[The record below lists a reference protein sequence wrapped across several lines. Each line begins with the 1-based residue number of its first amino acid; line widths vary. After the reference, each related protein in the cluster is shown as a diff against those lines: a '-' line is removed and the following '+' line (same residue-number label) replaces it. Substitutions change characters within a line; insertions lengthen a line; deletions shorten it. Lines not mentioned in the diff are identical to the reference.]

1 MPVTHISG
9 FQEFFPNEQLAFES
23 LIKIIKNN
31 FELYGF
37 VPLDTCVVEKSST
50 LLSKGNDSEI
60 YGIYRLAGEEGNN
73 KKDMGLR
80 FDLTVPL
87 ARYVAKNYGNL
98 TFPYRRYH
106 IAPVWRGE
114 RPQAGRYRQF
124 YQCDIDIIGDGELS
138 QLHDGEILSVIC
150 SIFQQIKLPNFTI
163 KINNRKLLTGIIK
176 FCDIS
181 DNNIAAVMRVIDKIG
196 KITSEKMKEEL
207 LDLGLSDNNADM
219 LIDLTN
225 RKMDNAAWIDY
236 LDGMNI
242 SNQDFTEGLFEL
254 KEVMK
259 NAEDFGA
266 DMNSIEITPALARGL
281 TYYTG
286 TVYETI
292 LNDYPELG
300 SICGGGRYANLAE
313 NFTNKRLP
321 GVGISIGISRLFP
334 KLLELGLIDAD
345 KSSSADLLI
354 TAQDK
359 ECLPRYLEIGKMLRD
374 IGVNLE
380 IYLENK
386 SLSSQL
392 KYAGKK
398 GFGFVLIANKSELE
412 NGNVTIRNM
421 NDGEQE
427 ILKISEL
434 VEYFNG
440 K

>member
-9 FQEFFPNEQLAFES
+9 FQEFFPNEQLAFDN
-23 LIKIIKNN
+23 LLKIIKDN

-37 VPLDTCVVEKSST
+37 VPLDTCVVEKNST

-87 ARYVAKNYGNL
+87 ARYVSKNYSNL

-150 SIFQQIKLPNFTI
+150 SIFKQIKLPNFTI

-176 FCDIS
+176 SCDVL
-181 DNNIAAVMRVIDKIG
+181 DDNIASVMRIIDKIG
-196 KITSEKMKEEL
+196 KITLEKMKEEL
-207 LDLGLSDNNADM
+207 SYLGLSDNNSNM
-219 LIDLTN
+219 LIDLSN
-225 RKMDNAAWIDY
+225 RNMNNKEWLDY
-236 LDGMNI
+236 LGNLNI
-242 SNQDFTEGLFEL
+242 LNEDFIEGLSEL
-254 KEVMK
+254 KDVIK

-266 DMNSIEITPALARGL
+266 DMNSIQVDPGLARGL

-292 LNDYPELG
+292 LNDYSELG
-300 SICGGGRYANLAE
+300 SVCGGGRYANLAE
-313 NFTNKRLP
+313 SFTNKKLP

-334 KLLELGLIDAD
+334 KLLELGLIEAD

-354 TAQDK
+354 TVQDK
-359 ECLPRYLEIGKMLRD
+359 KCLPRYLEIGKILRD
-374 IGVNLE
+374 SGVKLE

-398 GFGFVLIANKSELE
+398 GFEFVLIANESELE
-412 NGNVTIRNM
+412 LGNVTMRNM
-421 NDGEQE
+421 DDGEQK

-434 VEYFNG
+434 LEYFNG